1 MRFLRLWPYLLGF
14 IAIAIVSP
22 SLVLSVES
30 AACVYTNPASMEFMT
45 NWLLCGSFPVKA
57 ATPEASL
64 ERKRNSRGVTA
75 LDDKIYRAAF
85 DFDYL
90 VEAGGERAICP
101 HEGMNVT
108 LQGETYTWKYYDDTG
123 KVYDLRRLFNPSEDV
138 VVYAYAEIDVQE
150 AKKVKLALGSDD
162 GFKLFLNGDM
172 VFTVFTGRPLE
183 FDENIIELNLNQG
196 VNRLLLK
203 VQNMTLDYAFACR
216 WIEMKDFKAF
226 DFKKRN
232 RNSVGFFV
240 KLFSGFFRND

>member
-1 MRFLRLWPYLLGF
+1 MRFLRLCPYLFGL
-14 IAIAIVSP
+14 IAVAIVSTSP
-22 SLVLSVES
+22 VLSAES
-30 AACVYTNPASMEFMT
+30 ATCFYSNPVSMEFMT
-45 NWLLCGSFPVKA
+45 TWLLCGSFPIQS

-75 LDDKIYRAAF
+75 LDDEIYRAAF

-90 VEAGGERAICP
+90 VEAGGETAIRP
-101 HEGMNVT
+101 HEGMKVT
-108 LQGETYTWKYYDDTG
+108 LQGETYTWKYYDDAG
-123 KVYDLRRLFNPSEDV
+123 KVYDLRRLFNPCEDV

-150 AKKVKLALGSDD
+150 ARKVKLALGSDD
-162 GFKLFLNGDM
+162 GIKVFLNGDM

-196 VNRLLLK
+196 INRLLLK
-203 VQNMTLDYAFACR
+203 VQNMTLDYAFTCR
-216 WIEMKDFKAF
+216 WIEMEDFKAF

-240 KLFSGFFRND
+240 KLFSGFFHND